1 MIFTNAFSV
10 NIGERSPL
18 SILQNYDK
26 VAFLVVEIQVI
37 LKFNTYNLLVQSLHF
52 IEIVEPKNLARI

>member
-1 MIFTNAFSV
+1 MIFTNALSV

-37 LKFNTYNLLVQSLHF
+37 LKFKTYGLFVQSLHF
-52 IEIVEPKNLARI
+52 IRIVNPKKLAMA